1 MPSSSLNN
9 ALLENA
15 VTDIFNGVTVN
26 MVENEC
32 ELSGSEFQDALGHA
46 LGQWRQNGNRGV
58 WFYVPF
64 SQAGTFLP
72 ALHAAGFQFHHCR
85 PAYCVVNAWLDD
97 TCESGLPH
105 FANHQVGVGGMV
117 INKHNEVLAI
127 RERSGLTAKLKD
139 FWKLPGGLV
148 DRRESV
154 CDAAVRECRE
164 ETD

>member
-1 MPSSSLNN
+1 MTRHAGEAITMPSSSLNN

-64 SQAGTFLP
+64 SQVRLSLCCLFVCVCVCVCG
-72 ALHAAGFQFHHCR
+72 C
-85 PAYCVVNAWLDD
+85 AYLNDA
-97 TCESGLPH
+97 SGLP
-105 FANHQVGVGGMV
+105 FCVTGRDVSASS
-117 INKHNEVLAI
+117 A
-127 RERSGLTAKLKD
+127 RSWIPVPPLQTGLLC
-139 FWKLPGGLV
+139 GQRLV
-148 DRRESV
+148 R
-154 CDAAVRECRE
+154 
-164 ETD
+164 